1 VAVRIATAVTG
12 RVEMKQE
19 MENNMEMAPKSEI
32 IKQFITQITN
42 NWNEVGQPLIE
53 LRSISQSGSTN
64 AARFRLNQI
73 DEAVEHAEAM
83 NKAKANIY
91 MCINAIDPIK
101 AEDIPAGKA
110 AKDTDIL
117 AAFYCFADADT
128 KGAMENIM
136 SFAGPKFT
144 MSVKTGT
151 TPFSRGHAYWELEEP
166 CQNMDAWKEVQKS
179 IAASL
184 QTDAAVINPSRI
196 MRVAG
201 TVSWPNKKKQDKGY
215 VPELVTM
222 RTEFTN
228 DRDPQPFER
237 LMRAFPKKSNDTLN
251 SIGHSGLEIDL
262 GQQAMDRQLAAQS
275 ILAGD
280 DWHNNIIRLVA
291 SYVSKGLA
299 DEEIHAIT
307 DSFTMSGYSVDD
319 TRQEVQQ
326 AIDGAREKGW
336 TPPPDP
342 AVERMQ
348 QQNQALNIPA
358 EPSESPTEDATEQNW
373 PTPYEMFDAL
383 TLPRRE
389 WIYGYDYIKKYISV
403 TASAGGIGKTSA
415 IIVEALAIA
424 TGKPLLGTA
433 VKQQEN
439 VWIIN
444 LEDPIS
450 EMQMRTIAAMQHYG
464 LTPEEIK
471 GRLFMD
477 GEDTMQI
484 TLAAESRDGL
494 IKNDDLL
501 AHISRKIKQNNIGV
515 VILDPFVSAHLVNEN
530 NNGSIQAVV
539 AMLRKLA
546 RDTNSSI
553 QLVHHIRKTNGD
565 DATIDSVRGAGS
577 LIGAA
582 RAARVINRIT
592 PEDAMALGV
601 NEHEAL
607 GIFRVDDGKANLA
620 PPSDK
625 ATYRRMQSVEI
636 ANGEHIGVATEF
648 KLPDLFDGVTAENAR
663 NVQKLVNE
671 AEANQTPFKANVQAK
686 QFVGHAVAEELNLD
700 MEKPG
705 DKAKVKAIVKQWLKT
720 NVLKAAEMYDKR
732 QGRDVQ
738 CVVVGEMIKWDEV

>member
-1 VAVRIATAVTG
+1 
-12 RVEMKQE
+12 
-19 MENNMEMAPKSEI
+19 MEMAPQSAI
-32 IKQFITQITN
+32 IKQFISQITK
-42 NWNEVGQPLIE
+42 NWNQVGQPLIE
-53 LRSISQSGSTN
+53 IRSISQGGSTN
-64 AARFRLNQI
+64 ASRFNLADI
-73 DEAVEHAEAM
+73 DQAVEHAEAM

-91 MCINAIDPIK
+91 MCINPIDPITV
-101 AEDIPAGKA
+101 IPAGKA

-166 CQNMDAWKEVQKS
+166 CKNMDAWRDVQKS

-201 TVSWPNKKKQDKGY
+201 TVSWPNQKKQDKGY

-222 RTEFTN
+222 RTEFST
-228 DRDPQPFER
+228 DRDPQPMER
-237 LMRAFPKKSNDTLN
+237 LMRAFPKAEQKPASTI
-251 SIGHSGLEIDL
+251 SIDL
-262 GQQAMDRQLAAQS
+262 GQQAMDRQLVTQNV
-275 ILAGD
+275 LAGD
-280 DWHNNIIRLVA
+280 DWHINMVRLVG
-291 SYVSKGLA
+291 SYVTKGLS

-307 DSFTMSGYSVDD
+307 DSFTLAGYDVND
-319 TRQEVQQ
+319 TRQEVQK
-326 AIDGAREKGW
+326 AIDGARNKGW

-342 AVERMQ
+342 VQERME
-348 QQNQALNIPA
+348 QQNQAISNA
-358 EPSESPTEDATEQNW
+358 DDEDAMQSW
-373 PTPYEMFDAL
+373 PTPYNMFNAL

-389 WIYGYDYIKKYISV
+389 WVYGYDYIKKYISV

-424 TGKPLLGTA
+424 TGKDLLGTP
-433 VKQQEN
+433 VKEQTN

-450 EMQMRTIAAMQHYG
+450 EMQMRTIAAMQHYNIK
-464 LTPEEIK
+464 PEEIK

-494 IKNDDLL
+494 ITNDDML
-501 AHISRKIKQNNIGV
+501 AAMTRKIKENNIGA

-530 NNGSIQAVV
+530 SNGSIQAVV

-546 RDTNSSI
+546 RDTNSSV
-553 QLVHHIRKTNGD
+553 QLVHHIRKGNGD

-601 NEHEAL
+601 DEHEAL

-625 ATYRRMQSVEI
+625 AVYRRMQSVEI

-648 KLPDLFDGVTAENAR
+648 KLPDLFDGVTADNAR
-663 NVQKLVNE
+663 AVQKLVNE
-671 AEANQTPFKANVQAK
+671 AEANQTPYKANVQAK
-686 QFVGHAVAEELNLD
+686 QYVGHAVAEELKLD
-700 MEKPG
+700 MEKAG
-705 DKAKVKAIVKQWLKT
+705 DKAKVKAIVKQWMKT
-720 NVLKAAEMYDKR
+720 NVLKLSEMYDKR

>member
-1 VAVRIATAVTG
+1 
-12 RVEMKQE
+12 
-19 MENNMEMAPKSEI
+19 MEHKMEMAPQSAI
-32 IKQFITQITN
+32 IKQFISQITK
-42 NWNEVGQPLIE
+42 NWNQVGQPLIE
-53 LRSISQSGSTN
+53 IRSISQGGSAN
-64 AARFRLNQI
+64 AARFKLADI
-73 DEAVEHAEAM
+73 DQAVEHAEAM

-91 MCINAIDPIK
+91 MCINPVDPIS
-101 AEDIPAGKA
+101 AIPAGQG

-151 TPFSRGHAYWELEEP
+151 TPFARGHAYWELEEP
-166 CQNMDAWKEVQKS
+166 CQNMDAWRDVQKV

-184 QTDAAVINPSRI
+184 QTDPAVINPSRI

-201 TVSWPNKKKQDKGY
+201 TVSWPNQKKQDKGY

-222 RTEFTN
+222 RTEFST
-228 DRDPQPFER
+228 DRDPQPMER
-237 LMRAFPKKSNDTLN
+237 MMRAFPKAEPKAASTL
-251 SIGHSGLEIDL
+251 SIDL
-262 GQQAMDRQLAAQS
+262 GQQAMDRQLVTQNV
-275 ILAGD
+275 LAGD
-280 DWHNNIIRLVA
+280 DWHINMVRLVG
-291 SYVSKGLA
+291 SYVTKGLS

-307 DSFTMSGYSVDD
+307 DSFTLAGYSVDD
-319 TRQEVQQ
+319 TRNEVQK
-326 AIDGAREKGW
+326 AIDGARNKGW

-342 AVERMQ
+342 IAEKMQ
-348 QQNQALNIPA
+348 QQSQAVSNA
-358 EPSESPTEDATEQNW
+358 DDENAMQSW
-373 PTPYEMFDAL
+373 PTPYNMFNAL
-383 TLPRRE
+383 TLPKRE
-389 WIYGYDYIKKYISV
+389 WVYGYDYIKKYISV

-415 IIVEALAIA
+415 IIVEAIAIA
-424 TGKPLLGTA
+424 TGKDLLGVN
-433 VKQQEN
+433 VKEQTN

-450 EMQMRTIAAMQHYG
+450 EMQMRTIAAMQHYNIK
-464 LTPEEIK
+464 PEEIK

-484 TLAAESRDGL
+484 TLAAEGRDGL
-494 IKNDDLL
+494 ITNDDML
-501 AHISRKIKQNNIGV
+501 AAMTRKIKENNIGA

-546 RDTNSSI
+546 RDTNSSV
-553 QLVHHIRKTNGD
+553 QLVHHIRKGNGD

-601 NEHEAL
+601 DENEAL

-625 ATYRRMQSVEI
+625 AVYRRMQSVEI

-648 KLPDLFDGVTAENAR
+648 KLPDLFDGVTADNAR

-671 AEANQTPFKANVQAK
+671 AEANQTPYKANVQAK
-686 QFVGHAVAEELNLD
+686 QYVGHAVAEELKLD
-700 MEKPG
+700 MEKAG
-705 DKAKVKAIVKQWLKT
+705 DKAKVKAIVKQWMKT